1 MSENELPGIVAAGVT
16 PRLTDD
22 EREYR
27 GAAAR
32 PRQERLVVTALFD
45 AADAVDAAVRTLQIA
60 GVPRDTVEVIVSRRA
75 SDRFYEGRARPPGN
89 EMFRWAG
96 IGGIAG
102 LLVGAAIS
110 FIILAL
116 PQDVGPGPAAIA
128 QLVGPNFSTV
138 LGAVLGGVY
147 GLMRRRPPRSWYAR
161 AAEAP
166 DAIVLAVRA
175 GDEEQARDIT
185 RLLQDAGGREPRTE
199 RRTGRRP

>member
-1 MSENELPGIVAAGVT
+1 MSQHELPGVVTAGAT
-16 PRLTDD
+16 PHLTDD
-22 EREYR
+22 ERGSR
-27 GAAAR
+27 GAAR

-45 AADAVDAAVRTLQIA
+45 AADAVDAAVRALQIA
-60 GVPRDTVEVIVSRRA
+60 GVPRDTVEVVVSRRA
-75 SDRFYEGRARPPGN
+75 SDRFYAGRARPPGH

-110 FIILAL
+110 FIIIAL

-128 QLVGPNFSTV
+128 QLLGPNFCTV
-138 LGAVLGGVY
+138 LGAVLGGLF
-147 GLMRRRPPRSWYAR
+147 GRMRRRPPRSWYAR
-161 AAEAP
+161 AAESP
-166 DAIVLAVRA
+166 EAIVVAVRV

-185 RLLQDAGGREPRTE
+185 RLLLDAGGREPRTE